1 MQEIL
6 NRPAI
11 KAEAKKFIGQNSRW
25 WKMTLATILIYLL
38 SGGISIYVNIAGVV
52 GNDNPSTTVGYSSSI
67 ITLLLIPFTIA
78 ASGYYLNHI
87 RGFNPEWK
95 SLYKEGIDNYG
106 SYFVTGLLV
115 NIFTSLWTLLFIVPG
130 IVKAIAYSQAKYVI
144 HDNPRLKGKEA
155 IEISKRMTNGF
166 KGKLFSMYLSFIG
179 WYILVGLTGGILA
192 IYVTPYVETTSAMY
206 YENLKK
212 YSIDNGIIAP
222 EAFGIVPLAADGA
235 QDGNNNSQSFSAANN
250 SYSSAEG
257 NGDPYKAA
265 GINPEDTFKPGEPD
279 SDNSDN
285 TKGEN

>member
-1 MQEIL
+1 MQQIL

-11 KAEAKKFIGQNSRW
+11 KAEAKSFIGQNARW
-25 WKMTLATILIYLL
+25 WKMTLATIALYLL
-38 SGGISIYVNIAGVV
+38 NGGISIYVNIVTV
-52 GNDNPSTTVGYSSSI
+52 INRDDPSTTVGYSSSI

-106 SYFVTGLLV
+106 SYLVTGVLV
-115 NIFTSLWTLLFIVPG
+115 NAFTVLWSLLFVVPG
-130 IVKAIAYSQAKYVI
+130 IIKALSYSQAKYVI

-166 KGKLFSMYLSFIG
+166 KGDLFSMYLSFIG
-179 WYILVGLTGGILA
+179 WYILVGLTGGILS

-206 YENLKK
+206 YENLKR
-212 YSIDNGIIAP
+212 YSIENGIVAP
-222 EAFGIVPLAADGA
+222 EAFGIAPVTGGA
-235 QDGNNNSQSFSAANN
+235 QGGNDDSQSSYAAGS
-250 SYSSAEG
+250 SYSANAHS
-257 NGDPYKAA
+257 DPYKAV
-265 GINPEDTFKPGEPD
+265 GINPEDTFKPGNPD

-285 TKGEN
+285 MKGEN

>member
-1 MQEIL
+1 MQQIL

-11 KAEAKKFIGQNSRW
+11 KAEAKSFIGQNARW
-25 WKMTLATILIYLL
+25 WKMTLATILLYLL
-38 SGGISIYVNIAGVV
+38 DGGISIYVNIATVV
-52 GNDNPSTTVGYSSSI
+52 NRDDPSTTVGYSSSV

-106 SYFVTGLLV
+106 SYFATGVLVNVFTFLWSLLLV
-115 NIFTSLWTLLFIVPG
+115 VPG
-130 IVKAIAYSQAKYVI
+130 IIKSLAYSQAKYVI

-166 KGKLFSMYLSFIG
+166 KGDLFSMYLSFIG
-179 WYILVGLTGGILA
+179 WYILVGLTCGILS
-192 IYVTPYVETTSAMY
+192 IYVTPYVETTAAMY
-206 YENLKK
+206 YENLKR
-212 YSIDNGIIAP
+212 YSIENGIVAP
-222 EAFGIVPLAADGA
+222 EAFGIAPVTGGA
-235 QDGNNNSQSFSAANN
+235 QGGNGDSQSFNAAGS
-250 SYSSAEG
+250 SYSATADS
-257 NGDPYKAA
+257 DPYKAV
-265 GINPEDTFKPGEPD
+265 GINPEDTFKPGDPD

>member
-1 MQEIL
+1 MQQIL

-11 KAEAKKFIGQNSRW
+11 KAEAKSFIGQNARW
-25 WKMTLATILIYLL
+25 WKMTLATIALYLL
-38 SGGISIYVNIAGVV
+38 NGGISIYVNIVTV
-52 GNDNPSTTVGYSSSI
+52 INRDDPSTTVGYSSSI

-106 SYFVTGLLV
+106 SYLVTGVLV
-115 NIFTSLWTLLFIVPG
+115 NAFTVLWSLLFVVPG
-130 IVKAIAYSQAKYVI
+130 IIKALAYSQAKYVI

-166 KGKLFSMYLSFIG
+166 KGDLFSMYLSFIG
-179 WYILVGLTGGILA
+179 WYILVGLTGGILS

-206 YENLKK
+206 YENLKR
-212 YSIDNGIIAP
+212 YSIENGIVAP
-222 EAFGIVPLAADGA
+222 EAFGIAPVTGGA
-235 QDGNNNSQSFSAANN
+235 QGGNGDSQSSYAAGS
-250 SYSSAEG
+250 SYSANAHS
-257 NGDPYKAA
+257 DPYKAV
-265 GINPEDTFKPGEPD
+265 GINPEDTFKPGNPD

-285 TKGEN
+285 MKGEN

>member
-1 MQEIL
+1 MQQIL

-11 KAEAKKFIGQNSRW
+11 KAEAKSFIGQNARW
-25 WKMTLATILIYLL
+25 WKMTLATIAIYLI
-38 SGGISIYVNIAGVV
+38 SGGFSIYVNIATVI
-52 GNDNPSTTVGYSSSI
+52 NRDDPSPTVGYSSSI

-106 SYFVTGLLV
+106 SYLVTGVLV
-115 NIFTSLWTLLFIVPG
+115 NVFTVLWSLLFVVPG
-130 IVKAIAYSQAKYVI
+130 IIKAIAYSQAKYVI

-166 KGKLFSMYLSFIG
+166 KGDLFSMYLSFIG
-179 WYILVGLTGGILA
+179 WYILVGLTGGILS

-206 YENLKK
+206 YENLKR
-212 YSIDNGIIAP
+212 YSIENGIVAP
-222 EAFGIVPLAADGA
+222 EAFGIAPVTGGA
-235 QDGNNNSQSFSAANN
+235 QGGNGDSQSSYAAGS
-250 SYSSAEG
+250 SYSAPIDS
-257 NGDPYKAA
+257 DPYKAV
-265 GINPEDTFKPGEPD
+265 GINPEDTFKPGNPD

-285 TKGEN
+285 MKGEN

>member
-11 KAEAKKFIGQNSRW
+11 KAEAKKFIGQNARW

-38 SGGISIYVNIAGVV
+38 SGGISIYVNIAGLI
-52 GNDNPSTTVGYSSSI
+52 GNDDPSTTVGYSSSI

-192 IYVTPYVETTSAMY
+192 VYVAPYVETTSAMY

-212 YSIDNGIIAP
+212 Y
-222 EAFGIVPLAADGA
+222 
-235 QDGNNNSQSFSAANN
+235 
-250 SYSSAEG
+250 
-257 NGDPYKAA
+257 
-265 GINPEDTFKPGEPD
+265 
-279 SDNSDN
+279 
-285 TKGEN
+285 